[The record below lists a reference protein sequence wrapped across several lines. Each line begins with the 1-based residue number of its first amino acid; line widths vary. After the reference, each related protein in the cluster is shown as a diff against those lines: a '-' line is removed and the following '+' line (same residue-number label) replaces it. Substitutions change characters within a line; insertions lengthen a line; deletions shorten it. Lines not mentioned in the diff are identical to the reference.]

1 MILNK
6 IMLINFTLYKNISL
20 IFLICT
26 ACTSTI
32 KPIESKKSSL
42 VQILECPEGWGC
54 SFELLKNKS
63 AKIEFDKFN
72 NSFLTILDS
81 SKSNV
86 LKFKY
91 SRNHIP
97 GTADSGYDEVILL
110 NIDNL
115 QNNINLTDASLAEV
129 DAIFGRMCFCT
140 AESVGYFPI
149 RNGHLKIKKMNK
161 NRFKIDFSFK
171 LETVPQ
177 VIENIS
183 EIIQF

>member
-6 IMLINFTLYKNISL
+6 IMLIKFSLFKNICF

-32 KPIESKKSSL
+32 KPIEDNESQN
-42 VQILECPEGWGC
+42 QILNCPEGWGC

-72 NSFLTILDS
+72 NSFLTLID

-91 SRNHIP
+91 FRNHIP
-97 GTADSGYDEVILL
+97 GTADSGYDEVIYL
-110 NIDNL
+110 NIDNF

-161 NRFKIDFSFK
+161 NRFRIDFSFK

-183 EIIQF
+183 EILQY

>member
-6 IMLINFTLYKNISL
+6 IMLIKFSLFKNIGF

-32 KPIESKKSSL
+32 KPIEGNESQN
-42 VQILECPEGWGC
+42 QILNCPEGWDC

-63 AKIEFDKFN
+63 VKIQFDKFN
-72 NSFLTILDS
+72 YSYLTVED
-81 SKSNV
+81 SKSMV
-86 LKFKY
+86 FVFKY
-91 SRNHIP
+91 QRNEIE
-97 GTADSGYDEVILL
+97 GTADSSYNEYIYL
-110 NIDNL
+110 NIDNF

-183 EIIQF
+183 EVLRY